1 MLWRPEPLIQKSEQR
16 WSSLPGCVIYM
27 LSNKE
32 PLSLLL
38 TYLFAA
44 KTEAKP
50 RKLGEVSYEN
60 IFSLV
65 LFLRPWPNSP
75 SSFPYLTVLT
85 QSRLWSEEQVS
96 PATSQ
101 VGSCLKA
108 TDRCWNDQGN
118 KWLYLVF
125 CKILLKLELN
135 HTTLLNDLSQLVLM
149 CNQRYGWQELPSALQ
164 GQILHAEMV
173 FCPSQLHGLWL
184 SFIEAVQ
191 NWFSP
196 LPANILCLLR
206 TYLRTADLLLNK
218 KSSSNYSQNVLEFLS
233 VNPSH
238 CPSDFLESL
247 HL

>member
-184 SFIEAVQ
+184 IIHWSCTRLIFTLAGQHPV
-191 NWFSP
+191 
-196 LPANILCLLR
+196 L
-206 TYLRTADLLLNK
+206 TADL
-218 KSSSNYSQNVLEFLS
+218 SQNSWPITQQKVQFKLFTKRSGIPL
-233 VNPSH
+233 
-238 CPSDFLESL
+238 C
-247 HL
+247 